1 MNCQYLNDWQWDLVF
16 FNCWRTDSSEWRKKN
31 QNMMLL
37 AVITIRFQKYWNQ
50 IRRARVWKWI
60 RNSDE
65 EQFDDD
71 INGSIEEEYTD
82 DSIIDMECSSSVL
95 NKPRRTIN
103 VLDLM
108 VTSLNQAKSRKAGF
122 NEVCDW
128 VKSLLK

>member
-1 MNCQYLNDWQWDLVF
+1 MTNRL
-16 FNCWRTDSSEWRKKN
+16 EWVKKKN

-37 AVITIRFQKYWNQ
+37 AVTIRFQKYWNQ

-82 DSIIDMECSSSVL
+82 DSIIDMEYSSSVL
-95 NKPRRTIN
+95 NKPRRTID
-103 VLDLM
+103 VLDSM
-108 VTSLNQAKSRKAGF
+108 VA
-122 NEVCDW
+122 
-128 VKSLLK
+128 